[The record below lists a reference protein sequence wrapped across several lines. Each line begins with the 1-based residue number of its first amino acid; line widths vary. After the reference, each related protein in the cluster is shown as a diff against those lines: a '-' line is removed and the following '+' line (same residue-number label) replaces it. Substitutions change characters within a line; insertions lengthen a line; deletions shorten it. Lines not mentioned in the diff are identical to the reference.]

1 MKYLVKELYTKCFYG
16 DKYNNNQDK
25 FVVGYKNHIGNKLK
39 DVITGQIV
47 EADYFETLSDMVIHH
62 MTLGY
67 MTGLDSNSAT
77 IKQQILARY
86 IDKTILKN
94 DILDSKQ
101 IAKINYDKIS
111 VLIIENSNKD
121 YVEYQYV
128 IKDTNIKLK
137 LISHKTI
144 LEDIEQGKIHILE
157 YQSITSPIIKDIAVA
172 RLILHEYLYLTTSQ
186 DSVIWILDEDME
198 LKELVYKNHQ
208 LSELDIDI
216 IKIIS
221 KYKSFSIIISSKE
234 EKKLIIWV

>member
-1 MKYLVKELYTKCFYG
+1 MKYLVNELYTKCFYG

-47 EADYFETLSDMVIHH
+47 EADYFETLSDMIIHH

-101 IAKINYDKIS
+101 IAKIKNIMNKEIVASHEKDVKKQNAKAKYQEEINQYKIDESDK
-111 VLIIENSNKD
+111 
-121 YVEYQYV
+121 Q
-128 IKDTNIKLK
+128 
-137 LISHKTI
+137 
-144 LEDIEQGKIHILE
+144 
-157 YQSITSPIIKDIAVA
+157 
-172 RLILHEYLYLTTSQ
+172 
-186 DSVIWILDEDME
+186 
-198 LKELVYKNHQ
+198 
-208 LSELDIDI
+208 
-216 IKIIS
+216 
-221 KYKSFSIIISSKE
+221 F
-234 EKKLIIWV
+234 

>member
-1 MKYLVKELYTKCFYG
+1 MKYLVNELYTKCFYG

-67 MTGLDSNSAT
+67 MTGLDSKSAT

-101 IAKINYDKIS
+101 IAKIKNIMNKKIVASHEKDVKKQNAKAKYQEEINQYKIDESDK
-111 VLIIENSNKD
+111 
-121 YVEYQYV
+121 Q
-128 IKDTNIKLK
+128 
-137 LISHKTI
+137 
-144 LEDIEQGKIHILE
+144 
-157 YQSITSPIIKDIAVA
+157 
-172 RLILHEYLYLTTSQ
+172 
-186 DSVIWILDEDME
+186 
-198 LKELVYKNHQ
+198 
-208 LSELDIDI
+208 
-216 IKIIS
+216 
-221 KYKSFSIIISSKE
+221 F
-234 EKKLIIWV
+234 

>member
-1 MKYLVKELYTKCFYG
+1 MKYLVNELYTKCFYG

-101 IAKINYDKIS
+101 IAKIKNIMNKEILLHTKKMS
-111 VLIIENSNKD
+111 KSKMLKQNIKKRLINTKLTNQTNNSN
-121 YVEYQYV
+121 Q
-128 IKDTNIKLK
+128 
-137 LISHKTI
+137 
-144 LEDIEQGKIHILE
+144 
-157 YQSITSPIIKDIAVA
+157 
-172 RLILHEYLYLTTSQ
+172 
-186 DSVIWILDEDME
+186 
-198 LKELVYKNHQ
+198 KN
-208 LSELDIDI
+208 
-216 IKIIS
+216 
-221 KYKSFSIIISSKE
+221 
-234 EKKLIIWV
+234 

>member
-67 MTGLDSNSAT
+67 MTGLDSKSAT

-101 IAKINYDKIS
+101 IAKIKNIMNKEIVASYEKDVKKQNAKAKYQEEINQYKIDESDK
-111 VLIIENSNKD
+111 
-121 YVEYQYV
+121 Q
-128 IKDTNIKLK
+128 
-137 LISHKTI
+137 
-144 LEDIEQGKIHILE
+144 
-157 YQSITSPIIKDIAVA
+157 
-172 RLILHEYLYLTTSQ
+172 
-186 DSVIWILDEDME
+186 
-198 LKELVYKNHQ
+198 
-208 LSELDIDI
+208 
-216 IKIIS
+216 
-221 KYKSFSIIISSKE
+221 F
-234 EKKLIIWV
+234 

>member
-47 EADYFETLSDMVIHH
+47 KADYFETLSDMVIHH

-67 MTGLDSNSAT
+67 MTGLDSKSAT

-101 IAKINYDKIS
+101 IAKIKNIMNKKIVASHEKDVKKQNAKAKYQEEINQYKIDESDK
-111 VLIIENSNKD
+111 
-121 YVEYQYV
+121 Q
-128 IKDTNIKLK
+128 
-137 LISHKTI
+137 
-144 LEDIEQGKIHILE
+144 
-157 YQSITSPIIKDIAVA
+157 
-172 RLILHEYLYLTTSQ
+172 
-186 DSVIWILDEDME
+186 
-198 LKELVYKNHQ
+198 
-208 LSELDIDI
+208 
-216 IKIIS
+216 
-221 KYKSFSIIISSKE
+221 F
-234 EKKLIIWV
+234 

>member
-67 MTGLDSNSAT
+67 ITGLDSNSAT

-101 IAKINYDKIS
+101 IAKIKNIMNKEIFASHEKDVKKQNAKAKYQEEINQYKIDESDK
-111 VLIIENSNKD
+111 
-121 YVEYQYV
+121 Q
-128 IKDTNIKLK
+128 
-137 LISHKTI
+137 
-144 LEDIEQGKIHILE
+144 
-157 YQSITSPIIKDIAVA
+157 
-172 RLILHEYLYLTTSQ
+172 
-186 DSVIWILDEDME
+186 
-198 LKELVYKNHQ
+198 
-208 LSELDIDI
+208 
-216 IKIIS
+216 
-221 KYKSFSIIISSKE
+221 F
-234 EKKLIIWV
+234 